1 MTEIR
6 EDRRMTD
13 VSAVPS
19 GSERVARP
27 WRRRLRSTAYW
38 TALIWLS
45 FEVWAAIGD
54 YQEYLEDPETYHRVY
69 LKPELQQA
77 LSHIF
82 GVLAAIALAF
92 HLRGW
97 RGRRFS
103 RVTIGYFVFEVCCG
117 IVGMFVDIV
126 PICCT

>member
-1 MTEIR
+1 MI
-6 EDRRMTD
+6 D
-13 VSAVPS
+13 VSAVSS
-19 GSERVARP
+19 GTDHTARP
-27 WRRRLRSTAYW
+27 WRRRLRSIAYW
-38 TALIWLS
+38 TALLLLS
-45 FEVWAAIGD
+45 FEVWAGIVD
-54 YQEYLEDPETYHRVY
+54 YQGYLEDPETYHRVY

-77 LSHIF
+77 LSHVF
-82 GVLAAIALAF
+82 GVLAAVALAF

-103 RVTIGYFVFEVCCG
+103 RVTIGYFVFELCWG